1 MLQVKSITK
10 LYAKNQG
17 IQDVSFQLKKGEVC
31 AIIGHNGS
39 GKSTLFKSLLGLIQ
53 LDSGEI
59 FLNNQPIKTSMLG
72 YLPENRSVIQD
83 LKTTELIE
91 LIAKLKK
98 INNQEIITMRDYWM
112 KLFECEDLKTKQLK
126 KCSKGNQQ
134 KIQLICALIHS
145 PQVIVLDE
153 PFSGLDIDNTR
164 LFQRIITKL
173 KKQGKIVLLSSHR
186 FEEIEHL
193 CDYVCVIKQSKVII
207 QGTLLD
213 IKERVNK
220 HTITLSDDETVFYK
234 DEKGVVDIIRDGN
247 LTHYIFEDDKSC
259 TRVSK
264 SMILERGFKSIK
276 VSSLTLDD
284 LFNES

>member
-17 IQDVSFQLKKGEVC
+17 IQDVSFQLKGGEVC
-31 AIIGHNGS
+31 AIVGHNGS

-53 LDSGEI
+53 LDTGEI
-59 FLNNQPIKTSMLG
+59 LFNNYPIKTSMLG

-98 INNQEIITMRDYWM
+98 LSNEEIITMRDYWM
-112 KLFECEDLKTKQLK
+112 KLLECEDLKTKQLK
-126 KCSKGNQQ
+126 QCSKGNQQ

-145 PQVIVLDE
+145 PQVVVLDE

-164 LFQRIITKL
+164 LFQKIITKL

-247 LTHYIFEDDKSC
+247 LTHYIFEDEKLC
-259 TRVSK
+259 TRASK
-264 SMILERGFKSIK
+264 AMILERGFKSIK

-284 LFNES
+284 LFSES